1 VPQNTEFYTTKHSM
15 SHIADIRSDYQKAS
29 LNEND
34 VKSNPFKQFDEWWKE
49 ALASEIDEVNA
60 MTIAT
65 ATTDGK
71 PSARIVLLKGYSPE
85 GFVFFSNYD
94 SHKGIQLEKNPFC
107 SLVFFWKELE
117 RQVRIEGQV
126 QKISSAESDAYFHS
140 RPLSSQIGAWASP
153 QSKTI
158 PSRQVLEENV
168 IALEKSFTNKEIE
181 RPPHWGGYVVQ
192 PQLIEFWQ
200 GRPSRLHDR
209 IQYSLTNEAK
219 WTIERLAP

>member
-1 VPQNTEFYTTKHSM
+1 M

-94 SHKGIQLEKNPFC
+94 SHKGIQLE
-107 SLVFFWKELE
+107 
-117 RQVRIEGQV
+117 
-126 QKISSAESDAYFHS
+126 
-140 RPLSSQIGAWASP
+140 PLQ
-153 QSKTI
+153 
-158 PSRQVLEENV
+158 
-168 IALEKSFTNKEIE
+168 
-181 RPPHWGGYVVQ
+181 
-192 PQLIEFWQ
+192 
-200 GRPSRLHDR
+200 
-209 IQYSLTNEAK
+209 
-219 WTIERLAP
+219 